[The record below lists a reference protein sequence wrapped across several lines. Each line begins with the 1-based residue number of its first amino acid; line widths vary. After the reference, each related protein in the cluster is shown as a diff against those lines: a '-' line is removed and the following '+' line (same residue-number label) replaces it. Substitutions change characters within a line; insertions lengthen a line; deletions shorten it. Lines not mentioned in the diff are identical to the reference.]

1 MKRALF
7 ILTLFLLGLVAME
20 VIEVSSASNIII
32 PFEEQYK
39 APYTDEITFTLV
51 VSSEDY
57 NGRIEVDDRWAT
69 PGVAVRNPIFY
80 NKTASQVGIEIN
92 YEKEFYIAGRTSH
105 DVKVRIKA
113 KAPDMYHG
121 LITFTPID
129 DSGSVILSRGT
140 WITIDM
146 RGIFLDPLGFSKTN
160 KTEIELKGLSSEE
173 YLEIYLNQE
182 PAGRVEIKGGNNFTA
197 NVTLSEGNNT
207 IFMKA
212 VGSDLRSN
220 SIFVI
225 LDTTP
230 PAPPTISTPQTIVN
244 TSTITVSGKS
254 EANSVVH
261 IFVNHAKQRDVSVSS
276 SGNFTVSNIHLEEGN
291 NTITAIA
298 VDEAGN
304 PSNESEPVYVLYLNK
319 TTATNKTKRLEL
331 SVDKRVITLPDEGN
345 ATCNVT
351 ASVLDANGTL
361 INATL
366 KINFSITSGN
376 ASLSAAVVETR
387 GGKGRTVVECGEE
400 GDVTIK
406 AESRSPDIEGDSVTV
421 TFKKSKPELEPVST
435 DTNETAS
442 SSSLTNETNATKAK
456 NVSESELKKEG
467 WGFFG
472 ISRYLVIVIASL
484 SISLFLYA
492 KYIGGKSRNGEKQE
506 GEGDKSTWIVSGIQ
520 KRGGEYEVA
529 VNKEDKRTTIKLN
542 EKLYRQLIR
551 RKRLVLG
558 RYTIL
563 IPARR

>member
-57 NGRIEVDDRWAT
+57 NGRIEVDDRWAA
-69 PGVAVRNPIFY
+69 PSVAVRNPIFY

-129 DSGSVILSRGT
+129 DGGSVILSRGT

-173 YLEIYLNQE
+173 HLEIYLNQE

-244 TSTITVSGKS
+244 TSTITVSGKA

-261 IFVNHAKQRDVSVSS
+261 IFVNHANQRDVSVSS
-276 SGNFTVSNIHLEEGN
+276 SCDFTVSNIHLEEGN

-304 PSNESEPVYVLYLNK
+304 PSNESEPVYVLYLHNDNE

-406 AESRSPDIEGDSVTV
+406 AESPLPDIEGDSVTV
-421 TFKKSKPELEPVST
+421 TFKKPELVFT
-435 DTNETAS
+435 DTNETVF
-442 SSSLTNETNATKAK
+442 SSSLTSETNATKAK

-472 ISRYLVIVIASL
+472 IPRYLVIVIASL
-484 SISLFLYA
+484 SMSLFLYA
-492 KYIGGKSRNGEKQE
+492 KYIGVKSRSREKQE
-506 GEGDKSTWIVSGIQ
+506 EEGDKSTWMVSGIQ

-529 VNKEDKRTTIKLN
+529 VNKDGKRTTIKLN
-542 EKLYRQLIR
+542 EKLYRQLIM

-563 IPARR
+563 IPLKR

>member
-1 MKRALF
+1 MEMKRALF

-57 NGRIEVDDRWAT
+57 NGRIEVDDRWAA

-173 YLEIYLNQE
+173 HLEIYLNRE

-244 TSTITVSGKS
+244 TSTITVSGKA

-261 IFVNHAKQRDVSVSS
+261 IFVNHANQRDVSVSS
-276 SGNFTVSNIHLEEGN
+276 SGNFTVSNIHLEGGN

-304 PSNESEPVYVLYLNK
+304 PSNESEPVYVLYLYNDNE
-319 TTATNKTKRLEL
+319 TTNKTKRLEL

-376 ASLSAAVVETR
+376 ASLSAPVVETR

-406 AESRSPDIEGDSVTV
+406 AESPLPDIEGDSVTV
-421 TFKKSKPELEPVST
+421 TFKKPEPVFT

-442 SSSLTNETNATKAK
+442 SSSLTNETNVTKAK

-472 ISRYLVIVIASL
+472 IPRYLVIVIASL
-484 SISLFLYA
+484 SMSLFLYA
-492 KYIGGKSRNGEKQE
+492 KYIGVKSRKREKQE
-506 GEGDKSTWIVSGIQ
+506 EEGDKSTWMVSGIQ

-529 VNKEDKRTTIKLN
+529 VNKDGKRTTIKLN

-558 RYTIL
+558 NHTIL
-563 IPARR
+563 IPSKR

>member
-57 NGRIEVDDRWAT
+57 NGRIEVDDRWAAS
-69 PGVAVRNPIFY
+69 GVAVRNPIFY

-173 YLEIYLNQE
+173 HLEIYLNQE

-244 TSTITVSGKS
+244 TGTITVSGKA

-276 SGNFTVSNIHLEEGN
+276 SCNFTVSNIHLEEGN

-304 PSNESEPVYVLYLNK
+304 PSNESEPVYVLYLHNDNE
-319 TTATNKTKRLEL
+319 TTNKTKRLEL

-406 AESRSPDIEGDSVTV
+406 AESPLPDIEGDSVTV
-421 TFKKSKPELEPVST
+421 TFKKPEPVST
-435 DTNETAS
+435 DTNETVF
-442 SSSLTNETNATKAK
+442 SSSLTSETNATKAK

-472 ISRYLVIVIASL
+472 IPRYFVIVIASL
-484 SISLFLYA
+484 SMSLFLYA
-492 KYIGGKSRNGEKQE
+492 KYIRGKSRSGKQE
-506 GEGDKSTWIVSGIQ
+506 EEGDKSTWMVSGIQ

-529 VNKEDKRTTIKLN
+529 VNKDGKRTTIKLN
-542 EKLYRQLIR
+542 EKLYRQLIM

-563 IPARR
+563 IPAKR

>member
-57 NGRIEVDDRWAT
+57 NGRIEVDDRWAA
-69 PGVAVRNPIFY
+69 PSVAVRNPIFY

-129 DSGSVILSRGT
+129 DGGSVILSRGT

-173 YLEIYLNQE
+173 HLEIYLNQE

-197 NVTLSEGNNT
+197 NLTLSEGNNT

-244 TSTITVSGKS
+244 TDTITVSGKA

-261 IFVNHAKQRDVSVSS
+261 IFVNHANQRDVSVSS
-276 SGNFTVSNIHLEEGN
+276 SCDFTVSNIHLEEGN

-304 PSNESEPVYVLYLNK
+304 PSNESEPVYVLYLHNDNE

-406 AESRSPDIEGDSVTV
+406 AESPSPDIEGDSVTV
-421 TFKKSKPELEPVST
+421 TFKKPELVFT
-435 DTNETAS
+435 DTNETVF
-442 SSSLTNETNATKAK
+442 SSSLTSETNATKAK

-472 ISRYLVIVIASL
+472 IPRYLVIVIASL
-484 SISLFLYA
+484 SMSLFLYA
-492 KYIGGKSRNGEKQE
+492 KYIGVKSRRGEKQE
-506 GEGDKSTWIVSGIQ
+506 EEGDKSTWMVSGIQ

-529 VNKEDKRTTIKLN
+529 VNKDGKRTTIKLN
-542 EKLYRQLIR
+542 EKLYRQLIM

-563 IPARR
+563 IPLKR